1 MKTFDFK
8 TARVQVPESSII
20 QAQHEMVNTSFTIQ
34 KEVPVTSTSEL
45 VLLMKIA
52 TLEHVHPIIRKS
64 FTKSISNIP
73 LAGILPYFITAW
85 EKITQDQEILST
97 VKGYKIPFVRHL

>member
-1 MKTFDFK
+1 M
-8 TARVQVPESSII
+8 QVSESSIMQI
-20 QAQHEMVNTSFTIQ
+20 QHQMVNTSFTIQ
-34 KEVPVTSTSEL
+34 KELPVTSNLEL
-45 VLLMKIA
+45 VPLIKIA